1 MPRATNDL
9 CHAEGVTIAP
19 IKMGAGSTGAML
31 IHGYLATPEE
41 MRGLAEHLAARG
53 LRVHVPLVAGHGTTM
68 RDFRRT
74 RWEEWASSVESAL
87 NELQHE
93 CDSVFVVGISLGG
106 LQALHLAA
114 HHPGIR
120 GIVALAPS
128 VELMFNPRKPWRKAS
143 DMKLWLLM
151 RMPWLAKFYLGEP
164 SDRAPHFMHADI
176 HDKAARLSH
185 IYYRFNPTSGVV
197 ELLRYARHVKTELK
211 HIRQP
216 LLLIH
221 SPQDGTVP
229 VRSSEFVLAN
239 VNSVEKVLDL
249 TTAANSWHVLTE
261 DVDREAVYNA
271 VSGFIARIQGGDWIW
286 K

>member
-1 MPRATNDL
+1 MPRLSQGL

-19 IKMGAGSTGAML
+19 IMMGEGSTGVLL

-41 MRGLAEHLAARG
+41 MRGLAEHLAAKG
-53 LRVHVPLVAGHGTTM
+53 IRVYAPLVAGHGTTM
-68 RDFRRT
+68 REFRRT
-74 RWEEWASSVESAL
+74 RWEDWASSVESAL
-87 NELQHE
+87 IELQHE

-128 VELMFNPRKPWRKAS
+128 VELMFNPRRPWRKAS
-143 DMKLWLLM
+143 DMKLWLLS
-151 RMPWLAKFYLGEP
+151 RMPWLAVLYKGEP
-164 SDRAPHFMHADI
+164 SDCAPHFMHADI
-176 HDKAARLSH
+176 RDEAARLRH
-185 IYYRFNPTSGVV
+185 IYYRFNPTSGVL
-197 ELLRYARHVKTELK
+197 ELLEYARQVKTELPQ
-211 HIRQP
+211 IRQP

-229 VRSSEFVLAN
+229 VRSSKLVLAS
-239 VNSVEKVLDL
+239 VHSVEKKLDL
-249 TTAANSWHVLTE
+249 TIAANSWHVLTE

-271 VSGFIARIQGGDWIW
+271 VSGFIARLQGGDWIW